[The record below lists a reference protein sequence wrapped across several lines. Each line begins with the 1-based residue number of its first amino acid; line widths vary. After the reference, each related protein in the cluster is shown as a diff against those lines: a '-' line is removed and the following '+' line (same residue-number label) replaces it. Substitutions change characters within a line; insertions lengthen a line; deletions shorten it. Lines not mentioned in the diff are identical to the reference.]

1 MSVRLALVPGL
12 AAAFALCGT
21 PQQTAFQVGLPG
33 SRIAMTVARVVP
45 RGPYLEVQLR
55 APGLELV
62 SYAPA
67 DAGCRELL
75 AEEQQVVYRS
85 GGTGG
90 SYERNG
96 RQCDAAGIGSLE
108 EWRKRRPQPR
118 TRSPVPSAPARFKP
132 IYEDEDVVLARGRFP
147 LAGLLGW
154 VGGSD
159 TVAVIPNTPVCQAPL
174 RSGNATLQY
183 FPGGENVL
191 ALAAQGGLCPVEGL
205 LVPPPR

>member
-1 MSVRLALVPGL
+1 MSARLSLVPGL

-21 PQQTAFQVGLPG
+21 PQQTAFQLGLPG
-33 SRIAMTVARVVP
+33 SRIGMTVTRVVP
-45 RGPYLEVQLR
+45 RGPYLEVRLR

-67 DAGCRELL
+67 DAGCREVL
-75 AEEQQVVYRS
+75 AEEREIVYRS

-90 SYERNG
+90 SYEREG
-96 RQCDAAGIGSLE
+96 RQCEAAGIGSLE

-118 TRSPVPSAPARFKP
+118 TRSPVPSAPASFTS
-132 IYEDEDVVLARGRFP
+132 IYEDADVALVRGRFP

-159 TVAVIPNTPVCQAPL
+159 TIAVIPNTPICQGPL
-174 RSGNATLQY
+174 RSGSATLQY
-183 FPGGENVL
+183 FPGGERVL
-191 ALAAQGGLCPVEGL
+191 ALAAQGGLCPVQGL
-205 LVPPPR
+205 IAPLPH

>member
-1 MSVRLALVPGL
+1 MSARSFSLPGI

-21 PQQTAFQVGLPG
+21 PQQTAFQLGLPG
-33 SRIAMTVARVVP
+33 SGIAMSVASVVP
-45 RGPYLEVQLR
+45 RGPYLETTLR

-67 DAGCRELL
+67 NADCREVL
-75 AEEQQVVYRS
+75 ARELEVEFRS

-90 SYERNG
+90 SFERAG
-96 RQCDAAGIGSLE
+96 LHCDAAGIGSLD
-108 EWRKRRPQPR
+108 EWRKRRPRPQ
-118 TRSPVPSAPARFKP
+118 TKSPVPSAAARFEL
-132 IYEDEDVVLARGRFP
+132 IYEDEQIALARGRFP

-154 VGGSD
+154 MGGDDS
-159 TVAVIPNTPVCQAPL
+159 VAAIPNIPICQAPL

-183 FPGGENVL
+183 FPAGRNVL
-191 ALAAQGGLCPVEGL
+191 ALSAPEGLCPIAGL

>member
-1 MSVRLALVPGL
+1 MRLALVPGL

-21 PQQTAFQVGLPG
+21 PQQTAFQLGLPG

-45 RGPYLEVQLR
+45 RGPYLEVRLR

-67 DAGCRELL
+67 DARCRELL
-75 AEEQQVVYRS
+75 AEEQEIVYRS

-96 RQCDAAGIGSLE
+96 LRCDAAGIGSLE
-108 EWRKRRPQPR
+108 EWRKRRPRPR
-118 TRSPVPSAPARFKP
+118 TRSPVPSAPAAFAS
-132 IYEDEDVVLARGRFP
+132 IYADADVVLARGRFP

-159 TVAVIPNTPVCQAPL
+159 TVAVIPNTPICQPPL

-183 FPGGENVL
+183 FPGGEPVL
-191 ALAAQGGLCPVEGL
+191 ALSSEGDLCPILGL
-205 LVPPPR
+205 LAPLPH